1 MKVSELQR
9 VLKTYL
15 KPDDEIA
22 IVWFQKSDFEYE
34 EDVTDETWVEAVT
47 QFDNSSWKGSI
58 DSETH
63 QLIESIIMEVTK

>member
-1 MKVSELQR
+1 MKVKELQQ

-22 IVWFQKSDFEYE
+22 VVWFQKSDFEYE
-34 EDVTDETWVEAVT
+34 EEVSDETWNEAVAK
-47 QFDNSSWKGSI
+47 FDDSSWKGSI

-63 QLIESIIMEVTK
+63 ELIESIIMEVGR

>member
-22 IVWFQKSDFEYE
+22 IVWFQKSDFEYV
-34 EDVTDETWVEAVT
+34 EDISDETWNKAIARFHE
-47 QFDNSSWKGSI
+47 SSETDSI
-58 DSETH
+58 DSNMH
-63 QLIESIIMEVTK
+63 DLICALIEDAQ

>member
-22 IVWFQKSDFEYE
+22 VMWFQKSDFEYD
-34 EDVTDETWVEAVT
+34 EDISDETWSKAVAR
-47 QFDNSSWKGSI
+47 FHESSETDSI
-58 DSETH
+58 DSNFH
-63 QLIESIIMEVTK
+63 DLMCALIEDAK